1 MDRVVEAS
9 NLVKQLNLY
18 RKKGIEDYD
27 FVKIVCTYFDKVKDL
42 DLLSASDLKFL
53 KYISNV
59 SGIPHYYDLLF
70 SKFNHTEKFDEYDLN
85 TFSSL
90 LYESSL
96 HLDEEVKIHKYQKR
110 VLDSFEKEKLNH
122 YFLSASTSFGKT
134 YLIYEII
141 KKMGYNNIILIFPT
155 IALLSENFEKLMTNT
170 EYKFFRENFKIH
182 TLSDVEDF
190 EEKNIFIYTPER
202 YLSFIDKNNDF
213 NIDFVFVDEIYKIDN
228 EYLTN
233 DEKKENERDTA
244 YRVALYNLLSL
255 QRDALL
261 VGPYINFPNPYDNN
275 INQSFNKFLEANQFK
290 IQDFNNIEI
299 VNKTYKDI
307 YFSRLHEVDNELTI
321 DLRGYS
327 NKNKQKIPKIVD
339 EIRSINQNV
348 IIYTRGSGTAESK
361 SKEIIQYSTKFDGNI
376 SEDLKELILHL
387 RSTFLYTDWSIIKG
401 LEKKIAIHHGL
412 VPKYVQK
419 EIIKLFNNGDVDV
432 LISTTTIT
440 EGVNTSA
447 KNLIV
452 TSATKGNKP
461 LKTFDAKN
469 IAGRAGRF
477 LYHYSGRVLIYDKK
491 FTEIIEG
498 NDDEIKH
505 KNYDETSLK
514 DEIDYFITDD
524 KYLNDVDIDKRKE
537 IELLL
542 EEREI
547 PSDIVQAYKVIS
559 YRDKIK
565 IYDRIIELFSK
576 YNKSFITMKSF
587 IGKIAHDLS
596 YLDYDGL
603 YNILW
608 IIYPIV
614 KNEKLKFFI
623 ETQSV
628 VQKGKNKGKKY
639 PILIYMLSAYIEN
652 GYIGSIKYNKEERNL
667 ETDKAVQEASQF
679 IYNTL
684 KYQLVKYLGVF
695 NIMYKFI
702 ESRRRNIEINEII
715 GIDKLLRKL
724 EYNATSELGKLASD
738 YGVPSKIIDY
748 YDNDEKQDQIR
759 KTFDSFELK
768 KFEQIESILSRKM
781 K

>member
-1 MDRVVEAS
+1 MDRVNEAS
-9 NLVKQLNLY
+9 NLVKQLNAY
-18 RKKGIEDYD
+18 RKKEIEDYD
-27 FVKIVCTYFDKVKDL
+27 FIKVVCSYFDKVKDL
-42 DLLSASDLKFL
+42 DFLSPSDLKFL

-70 SKFNHTEKFDEYDLN
+70 SKFNHTESFVKYDLN

-96 HLDEEVKIHKYQKR
+96 HVDEEIKIHKYQKK
-110 VLDSFEKEKLNH
+110 VLDSFEKGKLNH

-141 KKMGYNNIILIFPT
+141 KKMEYKNIILVFPT
-155 IALLSENFEKLMTNT
+155 IALLSENFEKLMTNN
-170 EYKFFRENFKIH
+170 EYKFFRDNFKIH

-190 EEKNIFIYTPER
+190 EDRNIFIYTPER

-261 VGPYINFPNPYDNN
+261 VGPYINFPNPEDNN

-290 IQDFNNIEI
+290 ILDFNNIEI
-299 VNKTYKDI
+299 VNKSFK
-307 YFSRLHEVDNELTI
+307 EVYSTNIHYVDEELTI
-321 DLRGYS
+321 SLDGL
-327 NKNKQKIPKIVD
+327 KTNKQKIPKIVA
-339 EIRSINQNV
+339 EIRKINQNM
-348 IIYTRGSGTAESK
+348 IIYTKGSGTAETVAKNVIEYSK
-361 SKEIIQYSTKFDGNI
+361 FNKKQ
-376 SEDLKELILHL
+376 SEELKELIAHL
-387 RSTFLYTDWSIIKG
+387 KKTFIYSDWSVIKG
-401 LEKKIAIHHGL
+401 LENNIAIHHGL

-419 EIIKLFNNGDVDV
+419 EIIKLFNTGDIDI

-447 KNLIV
+447 KNLII
-452 TSATKGNKP
+452 TSAKKGDKP

-477 LYHYSGRVLIYDKK
+477 LYHYSGRVLIYEKEFSK
-491 FTEIIEG
+491 IING
-498 NDDEIKH
+498 KDDEIKH
-505 KNYDETSLK
+505 KNYDENSSK
-514 DEIDYFITDD
+514 NEIDYFITEND
-524 KYLNDVDIDKRKE
+524 YLDIKDIDRKNEIEVMRKE
-537 IELLL
+537 RGIPL
-542 EEREI
+542 EI
-547 PSDIVQAYKVIS
+547 IQAYKVIS
-559 YRDKIK
+559 YSDKIK
-565 IYDRIIELFSK
+565 IYDEIIKLLN
-576 YNKSFITMKSF
+576 NKEESYLSMKVS
-587 IGKIAHDLS
+587 IGKIAYNL

-603 YNILW
+603 ALILSV
-608 IIYPIV
+608 IYSIV
-614 KNEKLKFFI
+614 KNDKLKFFI
-623 ETQSV
+623 DFESEI
-628 VQKGKNKGKKY
+628 KKEGKNKGKKY
-639 PILIYMLSAYIEN
+639 SILIYMLSAYIEN
-652 GYIGSIKYNKEERNL
+652 GHIGNIKYNKEKRKL
-667 ETDKAVQEASQF
+667 KTDEAIREASQF

-702 ESRRRNIEINEII
+702 ESKRTNVDINKIV

-748 YDNDEKQDQIR
+748 YDNEEKRDEIK
-759 KTFDSFELK
+759 KSFDSFELK
-768 KFEQIESILSRKM
+768 KFEQVENIINSNKE
-781 K
+781 

>member
-1 MDRVVEAS
+1 MDRVIEAS
-9 NLVKQLNLY
+9 NLVKQLNAY
-18 RKKGIEDYD
+18 RKKEIEDYE
-27 FVKIVCTYFDKVKDL
+27 FIKVVCTYFDKVKDL
-42 DLLSASDLKFL
+42 DFLSPSDLKFL

-70 SKFNHTEKFDEYDLN
+70 SKFNHTESFVKYDLN

-96 HLDEEVKIHKYQKR
+96 HVDEEIKIHKYQKK
-110 VLDSFEKEKLNH
+110 VLDSFEKGKLNH

-141 KKMGYNNIILIFPT
+141 KKMEYKNIILVFPT

-182 TLSDVEDF
+182 TLSDVENF

-202 YLSFIDKNNDF
+202 YLSFIDKNNDL

-261 VGPYINFPNPYDNN
+261 VGPYINFPNPEDSN
-275 INQSFNKFLEANQFK
+275 INQSFNKFLEANKFQ
-290 IQDFNNIEI
+290 ILDFNNIEI
-299 VNKTYKDI
+299 VNKSFK
-307 YFSRLHEVDNELTI
+307 EVYSSERHNIDEELIINLEGLKI
-321 DLRGYS
+321 D
-327 NKNKQKIPKIVD
+327 KQKIPKIVD
-339 EIRSINQNV
+339 EIINIKQNM
-348 IIYTRGSGTAESK
+348 IIYTKGSGTAETVAK
-361 SKEIIQYSTKFDGNI
+361 NIIEN
-376 SEDLKELILHL
+376 LKYNKKQSVELRELIEHL
-387 RSTFLYTDWSIIKG
+387 KKTFIYSDWSIIKA
-401 LEKKIAIHHGL
+401 LENNIAIHHGL
-412 VPKYVQK
+412 VPKYIQK
-419 EIIKLFNNGDVDV
+419 EIIKLLKNGVINI

-461 LKTFDAKN
+461 LKKFDAKN

-477 LYHYSGRVLIYDKK
+477 LYHYSGRVLVFKK
-491 FTEIIEG
+491 EFTEIING
-498 NDDEIKH
+498 KDDEIKH
-505 KNYDETSLK
+505 KNYDKNSSK
-514 DEIDYFITDD
+514 DEIDYFITED
-524 KYLNDVDIDKRKE
+524 KYLDINDINIKNE
-537 IELLL
+537 IEIQRQERGIPL
-542 EEREI
+542 EI
-547 PSDIVQAYKVIS
+547 IQAYKVIS
-559 YRDKIK
+559 YSDKIK
-565 IYDRIIELFSK
+565 IYDGILELSSKKNESYLSMKASIGRIA
-576 YNKSFITMKSF
+576 YN
-587 IGKIAHDLS
+587 L

-603 YNILW
+603 TSILS

-614 KNEKLKFFI
+614 KNDKLKFFI
-623 ETQSV
+623 DFQSEIK
-628 VQKGKNKGKKY
+628 KGKNKDKKY
-639 PILIYMLSAYIEN
+639 SILIYMLSAYIESGHVGN
-652 GYIGSIKYNKEERNL
+652 IKYNKEKRKL
-667 ETDKAVQEASQF
+667 KTDEAIREASQF
-679 IYNTL
+679 IYNTM

-695 NIMYKFI
+695 NIMYKFV
-702 ESRRRNIEINEII
+702 ESKRSNTDINEVI

-748 YDNDEKQDQIR
+748 YDNEERREEIK
-759 KTFDSFELK
+759 KSFDSFELK
-768 KFEQIESILSRKM
+768 KFEQVENIINNKQ
-781 K
+781 

>member
-1 MDRVVEAS
+1 MDRVKEAS
-9 NLVKQLNLY
+9 NLVKQLNAY
-18 RKKGIEDYD
+18 RKKEIEDYD
-27 FVKIVCTYFDKVKDL
+27 FIKVVCSYFDKVKDL
-42 DLLSASDLKFL
+42 DFLSPSDLKFL

-59 SGIPHYYDLLF
+59 AGIPHYYDLLF
-70 SKFNHTEKFDEYDLN
+70 SKFNHTESFVKYDLN
-85 TFSSL
+85 TFSSF

-96 HLDEEVKIHKYQKR
+96 HVDEEIKIHKYQKK
-110 VLDSFEKEKLNH
+110 VLDSFEKGKLNH

-141 KKMGYNNIILIFPT
+141 KKMEYKNIILVFPT

-170 EYKFFRENFKIH
+170 EYRFFRENFKIH

-190 EEKNIFIYTPER
+190 EERNIFIYTPER
-202 YLSFIDKNNDF
+202 YLSFIDKNDDF

-261 VGPYINFPNPYDNN
+261 VGPYINFPNPEDNN
-275 INQSFNKFLEANQFK
+275 INQSFNKFLEANKFE
-290 IQDFNNIEI
+290 ILDFNNIEI
-299 VNKTYKDI
+299 VNKSYDDI
-307 YFSRLHEVDNELTI
+307 YSSHLHKIDDELTI
-321 DLRGYS
+321 NLKGYS
-327 NKNKQKIPKIVD
+327 NKENQKLSKIVD
-339 EIRSINQNV
+339 EIRNINQNM
-348 IIYTRGSGTAESK
+348 IIYTRGSGTAENKAKDIIEYSK
-361 SKEIIQYSTKFDGNI
+361 SNEKQ
-376 SEDLKELILHL
+376 SEELRELVDHLKK
-387 RSTFLYTDWSIIKG
+387 TFIYIDWSVIKG
-401 LEKKIAIHHGL
+401 LENNIAIHHGL

-419 EIIKLFNNGDVDV
+419 EIIKLFNNGDMDI

-477 LYHYSGRVLIYDKK
+477 LYHYSGRVLVCDKK
-491 FTEIIEG
+491 FTEIING
-498 NDDEIKH
+498 NNDEIKH
-505 KNYDETSLK
+505 KNYDENSIK
-514 DEIDYFITDD
+514 DEIDYFITED
-524 KYLNDVDIDKRKE
+524 KYLNDLDIYRKKE
-537 IELLL
+537 IELLIQ
-542 EEREI
+542 ERGI
-547 PSDIVQAYKVIS
+547 PFNIIQAYKVIS
-559 YRDKIK
+559 YHDKIVVHDK
-565 IYDRIIELFSK
+565 IIELFNK
-576 YNKSFITMKSF
+576 YNDAFILMKSF
-587 IGKIAHDLS
+587 IGKIAHNLA

-603 YNILW
+603 YLILW
-608 IIYPIV
+608 IIQPIV

-628 VQKGKNKGKKY
+628 VQKGKNRGKKY

-695 NIMYKFI
+695 NIMYKFV
-702 ESRRRNIEINEII
+702 ESKRTNTDINEII

-748 YDNDEKQDQIR
+748 YDNEERREEIK
-759 KTFDSFELK
+759 KSFDSFELK
-768 KFEQIESILSRKM
+768 KFEQLENIINNKQ
-781 K
+781 